1 MDFSPPAATVFREIG
16 GLSDMI
22 DRLKLEVQAAPAATE
37 ALRQAVLRP
46 CRLTPLAAVPLQLP
60 AAQQVQ
66 RAFPMT
72 ISSKD
77 AFQSRVQADHVDSP

>member
-37 ALRQAVLRP
+37 AAETGSSIEAMQTDAPGSSAPAAASSPAGAALVLR
-46 CRLTPLAAVPLQLP
+46 
-60 AAQQVQ
+60 
-66 RAFPMT
+66 
-72 ISSKD
+72 IS
-77 AFQSRVQADHVDSP
+77 